1 MITPDPAPARPA
13 PWPSGRPAATPTTA
27 GPATSATDTTACEY
41 ASRASRSAGS
51 ADPVPDPAPVGP
63 GAASGPSVSSA
74 PRRPSSITTVP
85 PRRPVPLRRGR
96 GVPGFLH
103 SPRRLAAVVE
113 HLPHAPQEGVRRE
126 GLLEEGGARIEDAVM
141 DDGRAGVPRDVEH
154 LQARPERTQ
163 TLGELAPAQ
172 SRHHYVRHEQVDRA
186 RRPFEH
192 PRRLA
197 GVGHGQHG
205 VAVHLEHLA
214 GELADRL
221 VVLDQQHRLRAPA
234 EHDGLGLRP
243 ADLAGRVDPRQVDLD
258 GRTPPDLAIR
268 GDVAAALLDDPV
280 DGREAEA
287 RPLADALG
295 REERLKEVD

>member
-113 HLPHAPQEGVRRE
+113 HLPHAPQAGVRRE
-126 GLLEEGGARIEDAVM
+126 G
-141 DDGRAGVPRDVEH
+141 
-154 LQARPERTQ
+154 
-163 TLGELAPAQ
+163 
-172 SRHHYVRHEQVDRA
+172 
-186 RRPFEH
+186 
-192 PRRLA
+192 
-197 GVGHGQHG
+197 
-205 VAVHLEHLA
+205 HLEHLA

-287 RPLADALG
+287 RPLA
-295 REERLKEVD
+295 